1 MILKRSGYIIMLG
14 IPPFFK
20 EIFKHLPNAL
30 LDLISWREMLLEV
43 TVLSN
48 RLLTN
53 NGVAEAKVEALE
65 RVGIDIELVEELSG
79 NNLDVRSVEVILK
92 LYFCQ
97 IMKGQKIFLD
107 FRPKH
112 FSQGA
117 LKLEWSPGSLWAE
130 MDQGL
135 RELAIFVKF
144 FCENIYPRPTPKDCI
159 EKMLIAAYHCDRNIP
174 TVNDAMT
181 TKVVCF
187 TPEDSLVEVAKLMT
201 TSTPKIYPVVENGKY
216 IGIITRTDV
225 LKALFTKTEHCF
237 GY

>member
-1 MILKRSGYIIMLG
+1 MESMKIG
-14 IPPFFK
+14 
-20 EIFKHLPNAL
+20 EI
-30 LDLISWREMLLEV
+30 V
-43 TVLSN
+43 
-48 RLLTN
+48 RLQSP
-53 NGVAEAKVEALE
+53 A
-65 RVGIDIELVEELSG
+65 IELDTPMKTVINLLLANNTTGLPVIDKEHKVVGFLS
-79 NNLDVRSVEVILK
+79 E
-92 LYFCQ
+92 
-97 IMKGQKIFLD
+97 
-107 FRPKH
+107 
-112 FSQGA
+112 
-117 LKLEWSPGSLWAE
+117 
-130 MDQGL
+130 
-135 RELAIFVKF
+135 
-144 FCENIYPRPTPKDCI
+144 KDCI